1 MEVLIFVAF
10 GDAAA
15 FCLDYYL
22 KPNNVSRLC
31 ALVCYYPTSI
41 PNTRS
46 RYPQTV
52 RILTHLAGE
61 VIDVI
66 TTPTVLGLQGK
77 KKRSTRQIDP
87 GIGVGEQLEIGHR
100 AYTYS
105 ESEPGFAEV
114 DQEEYNRLD
123 ADLAF
128 TRSLEVLRRAYGQ
141 DRDLEQAWEEH
152 LQGMFGFH
160 WDL

>member
-1 MEVLIFVAF
+1 M
-10 GDAAA
+10 
-15 FCLDYYL
+15 
-22 KPNNVSRLC
+22 
-31 ALVCYYPTSI
+31 
-41 PNTRS
+41 
-46 RYPQTV
+46 

-61 VIDVI
+61 AIDVI
-66 TTPTVLGLQGK
+66 TIPTVLGLQGK
-77 KKRSTRQIDP
+77 KKRSTRQINP

-114 DQEEYNRLD
+114 DQDEYNRLD

-141 DRDLEQAWEEH
+141 DRDLEKPWEEH
-152 LQGMFGFH
+152 LQGKIGFH
-160 WDL
+160 WDLEPILMEYRQVLLSEPRRYDGALHQEPHSYHHIHTDP